1 MKKKLLSVM
10 TIVSLLM
17 ALCVCSMPVYAEETI
32 RFQELKN
39 CYSGADTYL
48 YDEKNLLQ
56 PNSSSLMEH
65 INQVSE
71 ETQLNIGVYVG
82 HQNRDRAEAYS
93 VAEQGAAMLD
103 RTGRQKGS
111 VFLYLD
117 FDGDS
122 DTNDYIYCS
131 GKGKTAF
138 ADESSTNDAMTQV
151 ILISVRER
159 IDQFYVQEESD
170 IVNAGIVRFLNQ
182 VSQHYVPATTVVEI
196 SSADE
201 GNKQVSAS
209 ASAFIEGSVYCYDE
223 AGLFNDAMKK
233 QIISTFASTSDTIGF
248 NLALY
253 IGGISRSDYEIERM
267 AKEGAM
273 YLFGR
278 QPYNGTVYLYIDFDG
293 KKNAYD
299 YIFAGN
305 DAFLYYTNGDDG
317 TEDRIDRILTAMERT
332 FPAGGVTPDPAE
344 IQKGLEE
351 YCRQLIHY
359 KQAGPVSDIYY
370 TDPETGE
377 YVYALFGNIIH
388 STWKPYRYWF
398 WFLLLAIA
406 AAIITGLSIRFGV
419 KKHYQFKSSTSAS
432 AYTSKEKMQ
441 MVESEDIFL
450 GTRVS
455 KVYINRSSGSHGGG
469 HGGGGHVGGGGG
481 GHHR

>member
-1 MKKKLLSVM
+1 MRKKLLSVM
-10 TIVSLLM
+10 MIVSLLM

-201 GNKQVSAS
+201 GNKQVSAYNQLYQQS
-209 ASAFIEGSVYCYDE
+209 YS
-223 AGLFNDAMKK
+223 LFQNQK
-233 QIISTFASTSDTIGF
+233 FV
-248 NLALY
+248 LL
-253 IGGISRSDYEIERM
+253 RSDYEIERM